1 MASAAGN
8 TASGSR
14 SPSHIHACL
23 QESLAKLP
31 KLQRLVA
38 TNNQLR
44 TLPIAFGHMRHIKEL
59 NLGCVYSHA

>member
-1 MASAAGN
+1 MQ
-8 TASGSR
+8 
-14 SPSHIHACL
+14 HVL
-23 QESLAKLP
+23 QETLAKLP

-59 NLGCVYSHA
+59 NLGCAQ

>member
-1 MASAAGN
+1 MARKLVTQLHLN
-8 TASGSR
+8 L
-14 SPSHIHACL
+14 SHMHACL
-23 QESLAKLP
+23 QETLAKLP

-59 NLGCVYSHA
+59 NLGCAQ